1 MKMEDSSGVDAE
13 EVYDPSLEEEE
24 EKLATMLLSG
34 NDDNDDDDDDD
45 DKDSLLKKWS
55 ETERKSIIAKLIF
68 NFRHQ
73 LWHFSIFSSLHS
85 SLVIKWFRKW
95 EKLIILWA

>member
-1 MKMEDSSGVDAE
+1 MKMEDSSGVDTE
-13 EVYDPSLEEEE
+13 EVCDPSLEEE

-34 NDDNDDDDDDD
+34 NDDDNDDDDDDAD
-45 DKDSLLKKWS
+45 DKDTLLKKWS

-85 SLVIKWFRKW
+85 SYEFPL
-95 EKLIILWA
+95 